1 MRREEKGERVG
12 GWRVWLGCETKR
24 RSLEQG
30 ELLHDG
36 VSGKKI

>member
-24 RSLEQG
+24 WSLEQ
-30 ELLHDG
+30 ENYYMMP
-36 VSGKKI
+36 